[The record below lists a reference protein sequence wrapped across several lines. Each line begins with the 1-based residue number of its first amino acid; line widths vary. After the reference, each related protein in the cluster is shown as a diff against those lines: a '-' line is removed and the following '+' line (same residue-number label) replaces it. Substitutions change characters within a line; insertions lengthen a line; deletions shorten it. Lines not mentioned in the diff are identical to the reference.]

1 VTDSYGT
8 PLQVGD
14 LLRDESDNDI
24 LEVMGPSHV
33 VWVTFVG
40 SRTHVRVGKEVSIE
54 NLKKNST
61 IKKLSKLERV
71 L

>member
-14 LLRDESDNDI
+14 LLRDETDNDI
-24 LEVMGPSHV
+24 LEVVGPSLA

-40 SRTHVRVGKEVSIE
+40 SRTHVRVGRKVLIKD
-54 NLKKNST
+54 LKKNTT